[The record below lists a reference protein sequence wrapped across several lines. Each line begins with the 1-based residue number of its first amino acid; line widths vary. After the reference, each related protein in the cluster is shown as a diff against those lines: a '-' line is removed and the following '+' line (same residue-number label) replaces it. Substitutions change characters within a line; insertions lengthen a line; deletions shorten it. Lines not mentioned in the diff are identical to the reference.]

1 MARRPRKACA
11 KPGCPELVDAGV
23 TYCDRHRRQRYK
35 REDEQRGTAHQRGYT
50 RAWAKARKRYLAA
63 NPICVE
69 CDKEGRLTPA
79 TEVDHIE
86 PHKGDRDLFW
96 DESNWQSLCKSHH
109 SSKTAREDG
118 GWGRAP
124 KA

>member
-1 MARRPRKACA
+1 M
-11 KPGCPELVDAGV
+11 CPALVEAGHG
-23 TYCDRHRRQRYK
+23 YCDKHK
-35 REDEQRGTAHQRGYT
+35 RDKQQQADSQRGTAHQRGYT
-50 RAWAKARKRYLAA
+50 GAWAKARKRYLAA

-86 PHKGDRDLFW
+86 PHKGDYDKFW